1 MVWKEGNQYQGKET
15 ISHGLLSDEPLITT
29 AYNLDSLMLYVS
41 DNDFSEDKF
50 HSLNLISSGYIDNDI
65 EQLSRLAYK
74 FNQSFKTFNV
84 FSDQSSE
91 YVEELFRDENYQVF
105 KEHRDLTTVYVHPP
119 KDSLFENYLS
129 KVGAYPNVELV
140 AVEEPLLEE
149 FSSYLTSNW
158 CAIYCLKKP
167 AFFS

>member
-1 MVWKEGNQYQGKET
+1 M
-15 ISHGLLSDEPLITT
+15 
-29 AYNLDSLMLYVS
+29 
-41 DNDFSEDKF
+41 
-50 HSLNLISSGYIDNDI
+50 
-65 EQLSRLAYK
+65 AYK

-84 FSDQSSE
+84 FSDQGSE

-105 KEHRDLTTVYVHPP
+105 KEHRDLTTAYVHPP

-149 FSSYLTSNW
+149 SFS
-158 CAIYCLKKP
+158 AI
-167 AFFS
+167 